1 MCEVE
6 GMELMNVYIP
16 YGRRKRCGVSVYAG
30 KMYRRK
36 KRGRWC
42 CIRFMFYLER
52 KDEEG
57 DYWVFTNWRFLTIP
71 IRRVANE

>member
-1 MCEVE
+1 MYEVE
-6 GMELMNVYIP
+6 SMELMDVYIP
-16 YGRRKRCGVSVYAG
+16 YGRGKRCGVSVRAG
-30 KMYRRK
+30 KMFRRNK
-36 KRGRWC
+36 LGRWY

-57 DYWVFTNWRFLTIP
+57 DWVFTNWRFLTIP